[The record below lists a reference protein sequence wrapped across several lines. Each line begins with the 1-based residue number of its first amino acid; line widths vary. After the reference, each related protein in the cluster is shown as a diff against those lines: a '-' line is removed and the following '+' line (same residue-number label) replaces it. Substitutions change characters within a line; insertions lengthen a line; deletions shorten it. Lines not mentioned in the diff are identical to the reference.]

1 MQPLTRTHHVLQL
14 LLLRRT
20 WRQLLWL
27 LALALVGSGYALL
40 WLAPVASVGEATVAQ
55 RAFVG
60 IGLTTGGALLGALL
74 GVTRR

>member
-1 MQPLTRTHHVLQL
+1 MQPVTRPQHVLQ

-60 IGLTTGGALLGALL
+60 IGLTTCGALLGALL
-74 GVTRR
+74 GLTRR

>member
-1 MQPLTRTHHVLQL
+1 MQPVTRPHHVLQ

-27 LALALVGSGYALL
+27 LACGLVGVGYALL
-40 WLAPVASVGEATVAQ
+40 WLAPVASIDEATVAQ

-60 IGLTTGGALLGALL
+60 IGLTTGGALFGALL

>member
-1 MQPLTRTHHVLQL
+1 MQPITRPHHVLQL
-14 LLLRRT
+14 VLRRT
-20 WRQLLWL
+20 WRQFLWL
-27 LALALVGSGYALL
+27 SALALVGVGYALL
-40 WLAPVASVGEATVAQ
+40 WLTPVASVDEATVAQ

>member
-1 MQPLTRTHHVLQL
+1 MQPITRPHHVLQ

-27 LALALVGSGYALL
+27 LACGLVGVGYALL
-40 WLAPVASVGEATVAQ
+40 WFGPQLCVDETTIAT

-74 GVTRR
+74 GVSHR

>member
-1 MQPLTRTHHVLQL
+1 MQPITRPHHVLQ

-27 LALALVGSGYALL
+27 LACGLVGVGYSLL
-40 WLAPVASVGEATVAQ
+40 WFGSQLCVDETTIAT

-74 GVTRR
+74 GVSHR

>member
-1 MQPLTRTHHVLQL
+1 MQPVTRPHHVLQL
-14 LLLRRT
+14 LLRRT
-20 WRQLLWL
+20 SRQLLWL
-27 LALALVGSGYALL
+27 LALVLVGAGYALL
-40 WLAPVASVGEATVAQ
+40 WLAPVASVGEVTVAQ

>member
-1 MQPLTRTHHVLQL
+1 MQPVTRPHHVLQ

-27 LALALVGSGYALL
+27 SALALVGVGYALL
-40 WLAPVASVGEATVAQ
+40 WLASGASVGEATVAQ

-60 IGLTTGGALLGALL
+60 IGLTTCGALLVAMLA
-74 GVTRR
+74 VSRR

>member
-1 MQPLTRTHHVLQL
+1 MQHLTRTHHVLQL
-14 LLLRRT
+14 LLLRT
-20 WRQLLWL
+20 SRQLLWL
-27 LALALVGSGYALL
+27 LACALVGAGYALL
-40 WLAPVASVGEATVAQ
+40 WQVPGHSYDEATVAQ